1 MIITFLAVSPT
12 MVIIGSVIT
21 AISYGILLP
30 TTREIVTKNV
40 SSSLQTTGHGVSDA
54 IYGSFSGVLSL
65 VMVGQIIDNYG
76 IKIVLL
82 ICMIL
87 QSVAVVMVTLKLKK
101 TQAESIPMG
110 SFVNEPSVQIE
121 SILVNFEEEILT
133 EGNLII

>member
-30 TTREIVTKNV
+30 TTREIVIKNV
-40 SSSLQTTGHGVSDA
+40 SASLQTTGHGVSDA

-82 ICMIL
+82 ICMTL
-87 QSVAVVMVTLKLKK
+87 QSVAIVMVTLKVRKSQTVAHLN
-101 TQAESIPMG
+101 E
-110 SFVNEPSVQIE
+110 SFVSSQSVQTDT
-121 SILVNFEEEILT
+121 ILLKTADTILA
-133 EGNLII
+133 EGNMIT